1 MTKSIIKK
9 LFIKL
14 SKILGFEIIDQSD
27 FSSPTLQKEL
37 NEDLSII
44 NQKSIV
50 LPLGEVKITKKV
62 NSVLIIFRTNTD
74 VEIWDQNKKRLFEE
88 PKIQYSLRALKSLIK
103 TVNFSKT
110 KYPNIKFKTIIV
122 DDKSKEE
129 NLDKLKKLTDESD
142 LDMSITSLNH
152 EKYKDIIKQQKND
165 QTFSNLASLL
175 QSFELGK
182 EHGEDLVFFVEDD
195 YLHFEPMMEEMIASY
210 ERIASQVNKDIF
222 MCPADYPYLYM
233 NNEKTNILI
242 GNKRHWR
249 TINQTLC
256 TFMTTKSLL
265 DKYWDNFYNTCL
277 DRNDPFEKH
286 LNEIYTKE
294 FCISPLKSLSLHLTN
309 VNSSYGLSPF
319 INYKKLWDEN
329 EVTNA

>member
-1 MTKSIIKK
+1 MKKSIIKK

-14 SKILGFEIIDQSD
+14 SKVLGYEIIDQSD

-44 NQKSIV
+44 NEKSIV

-88 PKIQYSLRALKSLIK
+88 PKIEYSLRALNSLIRS
-103 TVNFSKT
+103 VNFSKK
-110 KYPNIKFKTIIV
+110 KYQNIKFKTIIV

-129 NLDKLKKLTDESD
+129 NLNKIKKLINKSG
-142 LDMSITSLNH
+142 LDISITPLNH
-152 EKYKDIIKQQKND
+152 DKYKDTIKQQKND

-182 EHGEDLVFFVEDD
+182 EYGEDLIFFVEDD

-233 NNEKTNILI
+233 DNKKTNILI

-265 DKYWDNFYNTCL
+265 DKYWNNFYNTCL
-277 DRNDPFEKH
+277 DRNNPFERY

-319 INYKKLWDEN
+319 IDYKKLWEEN
-329 EVTNA
+329 

>member
-14 SKILGFEIIDQSD
+14 SKILGYEIIDQSV

-50 LPLGEVKITKKV
+50 LPLGEVKITKKI
-62 NSVLIIFRTNTD
+62 NSILIIFRTNTD

-129 NLDKLKKLTDESD
+129 NLDKLKKLTNESD
-142 LDMSITSLNH
+142 LDMSVTSLNH
-152 EKYKDIIKQQKND
+152 EKYKNIIKQQKND

-175 QSFELGK
+175 QSFQLGK

-256 TFMTTKSLL
+256 TFLTTKSLL

-277 DRNDPFEKH
+277 DRHEPFEKY
-286 LNEIYTKE
+286 LNNIYKKE
-294 FCISPLKSLSLHLTN
+294 FCISPIKSLSLHLTN

-319 INYKKLWDEN
+319 IDYKKLWDEN
-329 EVTNA
+329 DITNA

>member
-1 MTKSIIKK
+1 MKK
-9 LFIKL
+9 IFIKL
-14 SKILGFEIIDQSD
+14 IKLLGYELIDQNR
-27 FSSPTLQKEL
+27 FVSPTLKKEL

-50 LPLGEVKITKKV
+50 LPLGEVKITKKIK
-62 NSVLIIFRTNTD
+62 SVLIIFRTNTD
-74 VEIWDQNKKRLFEE
+74 VEIWDQNKKRLFEK
-88 PKIQYSLRALKSLIK
+88 PKIEYSLRALNSLIK
-103 TVNFSKT
+103 SIIFSKT

-129 NLDKLKKLTDESD
+129 NLNKIKKILNGSN
-142 LDMSITSLNH
+142 LDISITSLNH
-152 EKYKDIIKQQKND
+152 NKYKYVIKQQKND

-256 TFMTTKSLL
+256 TFMTTKALL
-265 DKYWDNFYNTCL
+265 DKYWNNFYNTCL
-277 DRNDPFEKH
+277 DRNDPFEKY
-286 LNEIYTKE
+286 LNDMYIKE

-329 EVTNA
+329 E

>member
-1 MTKSIIKK
+1 MKKSIIKK

-14 SKILGFEIIDQSD
+14 SKVLGYEIIDQSD

-44 NQKSIV
+44 NEKSIV
-50 LPLGEVKITKKV
+50 LPLGDVSITKKV
-62 NSVLIIFRTNTD
+62 SSVLIIFRTNTD
-74 VEIWDQNKKRLFEE
+74 IEIWDQNKKRLFEL
-88 PKIQYSLRALKSLIK
+88 PKIEYSLRSLNSLIK
-103 TVNFSKT
+103 SINFCKT

-129 NLDKLKKLTDESD
+129 NLNKIKKLIDGSG
-142 LDMSITSLNH
+142 LDISISQLNH
-152 EKYKDIIKQQKND
+152 DKYKNIIKQQKND

-175 QSFELGK
+175 QSFEIGK
-182 EHGEDLVFFVEDD
+182 EQGEDLVFFVEDD

-256 TFMTTKSLL
+256 TFMTTKPLL
-265 DKYWDNFYNTCL
+265 NKYWDNFYNTCL

-286 LNEIYTKE
+286 LNEIYIKE

-309 VNSSYGLSPF
+309 INSSYGLSPF

-329 EVTNA
+329 ELSN

>member
-1 MTKSIIKK
+1 MIKNIIKK

-14 SKILGFEIIDQSD
+14 SKVLGFEIIDQNE

-37 NEDLSII
+37 NVDLSII
-44 NQKSIV
+44 NKKSIV
-50 LPLGEVKITKKV
+50 LPLGEVKITKKI
-62 NSVLIIFRTNTD
+62 NSILIIFRTNTD
-74 VEIWDQNKKRLFEE
+74 VEIWDQNKKRLFEK
-88 PKIQYSLRALKSLIK
+88 PKIEYSLRALNSLIK
-103 TVNFSKT
+103 SVDFSKA
-110 KYPNIKFKTIIV
+110 KYPNIEYKIIIV

-129 NLDKLKKLTDESD
+129 NLHKIKTLIDESD
-142 LDMSITSLNH
+142 LDIDINSLNH
-152 EKYKDIIKQQKND
+152 DKYKDIIKQQKND

-195 YLHFEPMMEEMIASY
+195 YLHFEPMMEEMISSY
-210 ERIASQVNKDIF
+210 ERIASQVNRDIF

-233 NNEKTNILI
+233 SNEKTNILI

-256 TFMTTKSLL
+256 TFMTTKALL
-265 DKYWDNFYNTCL
+265 DRYWDNFHNTCL

-319 INYKKLWDEN
+319 INYKRLWDEN
-329 EVTNA
+329 

>member
-1 MTKSIIKK
+1 MKKNIIKR

-14 SKILGFEIIDQSD
+14 SRILGYEIIDQNN

-37 NEDLSII
+37 NEELSII
-44 NQKSIV
+44 NEKSIV

-62 NSVLIIFRTNTD
+62 NSLLLIFRTNTD

-88 PKIQYSLRALKSLIK
+88 PKIEYSLRALKSLIRSI
-103 TVNFSKT
+103 NFSKT
-110 KYPNIKFKTIIV
+110 KYPNIKFKIIIV
-122 DDKSKEE
+122 DDKSNEE
-129 NLDKLKKLTDESD
+129 NLDKVKKLIDGNG
-142 LDMSITSLNH
+142 LDISITALNH
-152 EKYKDIIKQQKND
+152 TKYKDTIKQQKND

-182 EHGEDLVFFVEDD
+182 EHGEDLIFFVEDD

-233 NNEKTNILI
+233 NNEKTNILV

-286 LNEIYTKE
+286 LNEIYIKE

-329 EVTNA
+329 D

>member
-1 MTKSIIKK
+1 MKKSIIKK
-9 LFIKL
+9 LFIRL
-14 SKILGFEIIDQSD
+14 SKILGYEIIDQSD

-37 NEDLSII
+37 NEELSII
-44 NQKSIV
+44 NKKSIV
-50 LPLGEVKITKKV
+50 LPLGEVVITKKV
-62 NSVLIIFRTNTD
+62 NSALIIFRTNTD
-74 VEIWDQNKKRLFEE
+74 VELWDQNKRRLFEL
-88 PKIQYSLRALKSLIK
+88 PKIEYSLRALNSLIK
-103 TVNFSKT
+103 SINFSKT
-110 KYPNIKFKTIIV
+110 KYPNIKFKMIIV
-122 DDKSKEE
+122 DDNSKEE
-129 NLDKLKKLTDESD
+129 NLNKLKKLIDESSIEV
-142 LDMSITSLNH
+142 SITPLNH
-152 EKYKDIIKQQKND
+152 HKYKDIIKQQKNN

-210 ERIASQVNKDIF
+210 ERITSQVNKEIF

-249 TINQTLC
+249 TIDRTLC

-265 DKYWDNFYNTCL
+265 YKYWDNFYNNCL
-277 DRNDPFEKH
+277 DRHDPFEKH
-286 LNEIYTKE
+286 LNEIYIKE
-294 FCISPLKSLSLHLTN
+294 FCISPLKSLSLHITN

-319 INYKKLWDEN
+319 INYKKLWDAN
-329 EVTNA
+329 KVVDA

>member
-1 MTKSIIKK
+1 MKKSIIKK

-14 SKILGFEIIDQSD
+14 SKILGYEIIDQSD

-37 NEDLSII
+37 NEELSTI
-44 NQKSIV
+44 NEKSIV

-88 PKIQYSLRALKSLIK
+88 PKIEYSLRALKSLIRSI
-103 TVNFSKT
+103 NFSKI
-110 KYPNIKFKTIIV
+110 KYSNIKFKTIIV
-122 DDKSKEE
+122 DDKSKDE
-129 NLDKLKKLTDESD
+129 NLNKLKKLIDGSG
-142 LDMSITSLNH
+142 LDMSITPLNH
-152 EKYKDIIKQQKND
+152 DKYKDTIKQQKND

-210 ERIASQVNKDIF
+210 ERIASQINKDIF

-256 TFMTTKSLL
+256 TFMTTKFLL
-265 DKYWDNFYNTCL
+265 EKYWDNFYNNCL
-277 DRNDPFEKH
+277 DRHDPFEKH
-286 LNEIYTKE
+286 LNKIYTKE

-329 EVTNA
+329 Q

>member
-1 MTKSIIKK
+1 MKKSIIKK

-14 SKILGFEIIDQSD
+14 SKVLGYEIIDQSD
-27 FSSPTLQKEL
+27 FSSPTLQKQL

-44 NQKSIV
+44 NEKSIV
-50 LPLGEVKITKKV
+50 LPLGEVKITKKI

-74 VEIWDQNKKRLFEE
+74 VEIWDQNKRRLYEQ
-88 PKIQYSLRALKSLIK
+88 PKIEYSLKALNSLIK
-103 TVNFSKT
+103 SVNFSKT

-122 DDKSKEE
+122 DDKSKKE
-129 NLDKLKKLTDESD
+129 NLNRLKKLIDRSG
-142 LDMSITSLNH
+142 LDISITPLNH
-152 EKYKDIIKQQKND
+152 DKYKDTIKQQKND

-182 EHGEDLVFFVEDD
+182 EYGEDLIFFVEDD

-210 ERIASQVNKDIF
+210 ERIASQINKDVF

-256 TFMTTKSLL
+256 TFLTTKSLL

-319 INYKKLWDEN
+319 IDYKKLWEEN
-329 EVTNA
+329 